1 MVVPPVA
8 ERGRGREH
16 LNGLS
21 RENQGLLLGL
31 LGVTMLSVTL
41 PATRLAVAEFDP
53 LLVGLARAT
62 IPAIPAGILLL
73 LTRQQRPT
81 RQEIGRLLI
90 ASIGIVF
97 GFPILMTI
105 AMKTLPSA
113 HGAVVTGIMPL
124 ATAAVG
130 AVVSGDRPSWGFW
143 LCGIAGSGAV
153 VAYALIDG
161 AGELAW
167 ADLLLVV
174 AILTAALGYAVGGQ
188 AAKRLGGWQT
198 ICWIMV
204 LALPA
209 SALLVPI
216 IGPELPPTPPSNDA
230 WFGFLYVLFGSQF
243 LSFFAWYRGLA
254 LGGVT
259 RVSQLLLLQPCITL
273 VFAAWLAGESLSWLE
288 IGFTVL
294 IVAIVAIGRRM
305 PIRPGPLP

>member
-1 MVVPPVA
+1 MTA
-8 ERGRGREH
+8 I
-16 LNGLS
+16 S

-41 PATRLAVAEFDP
+41 PATRLAVAELDP
-53 LLVGLARAT
+53 LLVGLART
-62 IPAIPAGILLL
+62 IVPAIPAAILLL
-73 LTRQQRPT
+73 LTRQARPT
-81 RQEIGRLLI
+81 RQEVIRLLI
-90 ASIGIVF
+90 ASIGIVY
-97 GFPILMTI
+97 GFPILMTV

-130 AVVSGDRPSWGFW
+130 AVVSGDRPSLGFW
-143 LCGIAGSGAV
+143 LCGIAGSAAV
-153 VAYALIDG
+153 VVYAVIDG
-161 AGELAW
+161 AGALAW
-167 ADLLLVV
+167 ADLILVV

-204 LALPA
+204 LALPLSIA
-209 SALLVPI
+209 IVPLLQ
-216 IGPELPPTPPSNDA
+216 PELPQAELSRSA
-230 WFGFLYVLFGSQF
+230 WFGLLYVVFGSQF

-273 VFAAWLAGESLSWLE
+273 VFAAFLAGEELGWLE
-288 IGFTVL
+288 IGFTIL
-294 IVAIVAIGRRM
+294 IVAIVAAGRRM
-305 PIRPGPLP
+305 PIKPGNAP

>member
-1 MVVPPVA
+1 MS
-8 ERGRGREH
+8 REH
-16 LNGLS
+16 
-21 RENQGLLLGL
+21 QGQLLGL

-41 PATRLAVAEFDP
+41 PATRLAVAELDP
-53 LLVGLARAT
+53 LLVGLART
-62 IPAIPAGILLL
+62 IVPAVPAALLLL
-73 LTRQQRPT
+73 LTRQARPT
-81 RQEIGRLLI
+81 RQEVGRLLI
-90 ASIGIVF
+90 ASIGIVY
-97 GFPILMTI
+97 GFPILMTV

-130 AVVSGDRPSWGFW
+130 AGVSGDRPSLGFW
-143 LCGIAGSGAV
+143 LCGIAGSAAV

-161 AGELAW
+161 AGALAW
-167 ADLLLVV
+167 ADLILVV

-204 LALPA
+204 LALPLSIA
-209 SALLVPI
+209 IVPVLQ
-216 IGPELPPTPPSNDA
+216 PQLPQAEISRSA
-230 WFGFLYVLFGSQF
+230 WFGLLYVLFGSQF

-273 VFAAWLAGESLSWLE
+273 IFAAALAGEALGWLE
-288 IGFTVL
+288 IGFTLL

-305 PIRPGPLP
+305 PVRHGHRS

>member
-1 MVVPPVA
+1 L
-8 ERGRGREH
+8 G
-16 LNGLS
+16 GLS
-21 RENQGLLLGL
+21 REHQGLLFGL

-62 IPAIPAGILLL
+62 IPALPAAILLL
-73 LTRQQRPT
+73 LTRQARPT
-81 RQEIGRLLI
+81 RQEVVSLLV

-130 AVVSGDRPSWGFW
+130 AVVSGDRPSLGFW
-143 LCGIAGSGAV
+143 LCGVAGSASV
-153 VAYALIDG
+153 IAYALIDG
-161 AGELAW
+161 AGTLAW

-204 LALPA
+204 LALPLSLA
-209 SALLVPI
+209 LVPLLA
-216 IGPELPPTPPSNDA
+216 PALPQTAPSNAA

-273 VFAAWLAGESLSWLE
+273 VFAAWLAGETLGWLE
-288 IGFTVL
+288 IGFTIL

-305 PIRPGPLP
+305 PIRPGTKT

>member
-1 MVVPPVA
+1 
-8 ERGRGREH
+8 
-16 LNGLS
+16 LDGLS
-21 RENQGLLLGL
+21 REHQGLLLGL
-31 LGVTMLSVTL
+31 LGTVMFSVTL
-41 PATRLAVAEFDP
+41 PATRLAVADFDP
-53 LLVGLARAT
+53 LLVGMART
-62 IPAIPAGILLL
+62 IVPAIPAAILLL
-73 LTRQQRPT
+73 ATRQARPT
-81 RQEIGRLLI
+81 KREIVSLLI
-90 ASIGIVF
+90 ASIGIVY
-97 GFPILMTI
+97 GFPILMTV

-143 LCGIAGSGAV
+143 FCGIAGSAAV

-174 AILTAALGYAVGGQ
+174 GILTASLGYAIGGQ

-204 LALPA
+204 LALPLSLA
-209 SALLVPI
+209 LVPVI
-216 IGPELPPTPPSNDA
+216 APQLPQGAVSNDA
-230 WFGFLYVLFGSQF
+230 WFGLLYVVFGSQF
-243 LSFFAWYRGLA
+243 LSFFAWYRGMS

-273 VFAAWLAGESLSWLE
+273 VFAAWLAGEELGWLE
-288 IGFTVL
+288 IGFTAL
-294 IVAIVAIGRRM
+294 IVAIVALGRRM
-305 PIRPGPLP
+305 PIRPGPVIA

>member
-1 MVVPPVA
+1 MS
-8 ERGRGREH
+8 REH
-16 LNGLS
+16 
-21 RENQGLLLGL
+21 QGLLLGL

-41 PATRLAVAEFDP
+41 PATRLAVAELDP
-53 LLVGLARAT
+53 LLVGLART
-62 IPAIPAGILLL
+62 IVPAVPAALLLL
-73 LTRQQRPT
+73 LTRQARPT
-81 RQEIGRLLI
+81 RQEVGRLLI
-90 ASIGIVF
+90 ASIGIVY
-97 GFPILMTI
+97 GFPILMTV

-130 AVVSGDRPSWGFW
+130 AVVSGDRPSLGFW
-143 LCGIAGSGAV
+143 LCGIAGSAAV
-153 VAYALIDG
+153 VAYAVIDG
-161 AGELAW
+161 AGALAW
-167 ADLLLVV
+167 ADLILVV

-204 LALPA
+204 LALPLSIA
-209 SALLVPI
+209 IVPVLQ
-216 IGPELPPTPPSNDA
+216 PQLPQAEISRSA
-230 WFGFLYVLFGSQF
+230 WFGLLYVLFGSQF

-273 VFAAWLAGESLSWLE
+273 VFAAALAGEALGWLE
-288 IGFTVL
+288 IGFTLL

-305 PIRPGPLP
+305 PVRHGHRT

>member
-1 MVVPPVA
+1 MTA
-8 ERGRGREH
+8 I
-16 LNGLS
+16 S

-41 PATRLAVAEFDP
+41 PATRLAVADFDP

-62 IPAIPAGILLL
+62 IPAIPAAILLL
-73 LTRQQRPT
+73 ITRQARPT
-81 RQEIGRLLI
+81 RQEVVRLLI

-113 HGAVVTGIMPL
+113 HGAGVTGIMPL

-130 AVVSGDRPSWGFW
+130 AIVSGDRPSLGFW
-143 LCGIAGSGAV
+143 LCGIAGSAAV
-153 VAYALIDG
+153 VVYALIDG
-161 AGELAW
+161 AGTLAW

-204 LALPA
+204 LALPLSGA
-209 SALLVPI
+209 LVPI
-216 IGPELPPTPPSNDA
+216 LDPALPQAPPSNAA
-230 WFGFLYVLFGSQF
+230 WFGFMYVLFGSQF

-273 VFAAWLAGESLSWLE
+273 VFAAWLAGESLGWIE
-288 IGFTVL
+288 IGFTIL

-305 PIRPGPLP
+305 PIRPGTT

>member
-1 MVVPPVA
+1 MTA
-8 ERGRGREH
+8 
-16 LNGLS
+16 LS

-41 PATRLAVAEFDP
+41 PATRLAVAELDP
-53 LLVGLARAT
+53 LLVGLARAV

-73 LTRQQRPT
+73 ILRQPRPT
-81 RQEIGRLLI
+81 RAEIGSLLI
-90 ASIGIVF
+90 ASTGIVF
-97 GFPILMTI
+97 GFPILMTM
-105 AMKTLPSA
+105 AMETLPSA
-113 HGAVVTGIMPL
+113 HGAVVIGIMPL

-130 AVVSGDRPSWGFW
+130 AIVSGDRPSAGFW
-143 LCGIAGSGAV
+143 LCGIAGSAAV
-153 VAYALIDG
+153 VIYALIDG

-174 AILTAALGYAVGGQ
+174 AILTASLGYAVGGQ

-204 LALPA
+204 LALPL
-209 SALLVPI
+209 SAALVPV
-216 IGPELPPTPPSNDA
+216 IGPELPTGPVSNDA
-230 WFGFLYVLFGSQF
+230 WFGLLYVVFGSQF

-273 VFAAWLAGESLSWLE
+273 VFAAWIAGEVLGWLE

-294 IVAIVAIGRRM
+294 IVAIVAVGRRM
-305 PIRPGPLP
+305 PIRPGPAT

>member
-1 MVVPPVA
+1 MS
-8 ERGRGREH
+8 REH
-16 LNGLS
+16 
-21 RENQGLLLGL
+21 QGLLLGL

-41 PATRLAVAEFDP
+41 PATRLAVAELDP
-53 LLVGLARAT
+53 LLVGLART
-62 IPAIPAGILLL
+62 IVPAIPAALLLL
-73 LTRQQRPT
+73 LTRQARPT
-81 RQEIGRLLI
+81 RQEVVRLLI
-90 ASIGIVF
+90 ASIGIVY
-97 GFPILMTI
+97 GFPILMTV

-130 AVVSGDRPSWGFW
+130 AVVSGDRPSLGFW
-143 LCGIAGSGAV
+143 LCGIAGSAAV

-161 AGELAW
+161 AGALAW
-167 ADLLLVV
+167 ADLILVV
-174 AILTAALGYAVGGQ
+174 AILTAALGYAVDGQ

-204 LALPA
+204 LALPLSIA
-209 SALLVPI
+209 IVPVLQ
-216 IGPELPPTPPSNDA
+216 PQLPQAEISRSA
-230 WFGFLYVLFGSQF
+230 WFGLLYVLFGSQF

-273 VFAAWLAGESLSWLE
+273 IFAAALAGEALGWLE
-288 IGFTVL
+288 IGFTLL

-305 PIRPGPLP
+305 PVRHGHRS

>member
-1 MVVPPVA
+1 
-8 ERGRGREH
+8 
-16 LNGLS
+16 LNAIS

-41 PATRLAVAEFDP
+41 PATRLAVADFDP

-62 IPAIPAGILLL
+62 IPAIPAAILLL
-73 LTRQQRPT
+73 LTRQSRPT
-81 RQEIGRLLI
+81 RQEVVRLLI

-130 AVVSGDRPSWGFW
+130 AIVSGDRPSLGFW
-143 LCGIAGSGAV
+143 LCGIAGSAAV
-153 VAYALIDG
+153 VVYALIDG
-161 AGELAW
+161 AGTLAW

-204 LALPA
+204 LALPLSGA
-209 SALLVPI
+209 LVPI
-216 IGPELPPTPPSNDA
+216 INPSLPEPPPSNAA
-230 WFGFLYVLFGSQF
+230 WFGFIYVLFGSQF

-273 VFAAWLAGESLSWLE
+273 VFASLLAGESLGWIE
-288 IGFTVL
+288 IGFTIL

-305 PIRPGPLP
+305 PIRPGAKA